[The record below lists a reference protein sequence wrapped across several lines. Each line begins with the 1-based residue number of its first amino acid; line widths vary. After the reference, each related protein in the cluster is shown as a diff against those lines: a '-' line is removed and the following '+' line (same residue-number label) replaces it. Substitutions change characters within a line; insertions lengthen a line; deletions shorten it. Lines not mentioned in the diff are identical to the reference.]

1 MIVVHARPFGRL
13 ISTAALVASAL
24 VASMLVPAPALAV
37 SIMPQPQN
45 KDSIDLRKDLDKR
58 IARFHRTWRDA
69 WKQSLID
76 RGLVNINLTQTQN
89 DYNFRNFTPEVRRY
103 QALLCYT
110 GWLGE
115 ADMANAEA
123 RLYGTNITA
132 PVSVRDRPSIVDRQ
146 VAASAARSAPSGED
160 SPAVSAST
168 IGANALS
175 LENPRRVRGDRNKGQ
190 VCPMWVPEEIGIP
203 LDEGERL
210 DLALPIGI
218 RPIVRRARDTVITRL
233 TQAAQRYPHDGWI
246 SGQLVRFLIDNADFD
261 RALEAAR
268 ACTSDNAWCAALEG
282 LVYEQSFQ
290 PLNAER
296 AFRRSVEAER
306 SSAGVMCADTTVLV
320 LLPAGP
326 RREARGLP
334 CEVQAEISERV
345 WWMSDPLWSVPGNER
360 FVAHYARRTHLAL
373 RSSFDEDERYVW
385 RAVAA
390 GEALQETIIRYGWPT
405 HTYWAGYQMDSA
417 ISIGRESVM
426 MQAEPPYTSKEYAPD
441 RVTLLPEYR
450 AINNPFESKATD
462 WPFVRPDTTP
472 LDEWWP
478 TEHVA
483 FPRRIATM
491 PDGQSLLLRRDS
503 AVLFGIA
510 IDDPVH
516 QLDPRVREPIQV
528 SIVASTSPVDIQTIA
543 ETTLPPGVS
552 LRANGL
558 LKSAP
563 SVVSVE
569 VPGRVPTEIDHRTR
583 FGLTPPPSLSEMLSG
598 EVGVSDPAF
607 VLLRERGA
615 EAPLDIDKVLG
626 QMVGSLTFTR
636 QAPVAL
642 YWESYGF
649 APGDTVDVEIRIARR
664 DENSALRTLGA
675 ALGVADG
682 RRDSISIKWREPDP
696 GRAAAVI
703 ATSVPTVARTLAIDL
718 RNLAAGTYAFII
730 EMTRPDG
737 TRARGER
744 RIEVL
749 E

>member
-1 MIVVHARPFGRL
+1 MIVAHVRRVAR
-13 ISTAALVASAL
+13 AVSAL
-24 VASMLVPAPALAV
+24 LVIAVCVTPSPLRAMTML
-37 SIMPQPQN
+37 QPPN
-45 KDSIDLRKDLDKR
+45 KDSIDLRKDLNKR
-58 IARFHRTWRDA
+58 ISRFHKTWRDA
-69 WKQSLID
+69 WTQSLID
-76 RGLVNINLTQTQN
+76 RGQVNINLTQTQN

-123 RLYGTNITA
+123 RLYGSNFTA
-132 PVSVRDRPSIVDRQ
+132 PTNPRDRVSIVDRQ
-146 VAASAARSAPSGED
+146 VAASAAASAPTGED
-160 SPAVSAST
+160 SPSVSAST
-168 IGANALS
+168 IGANSLS

-203 LDEGERL
+203 MDEGERL

-233 TQAAQRYPHDGWI
+233 TQAAQRYPNDGWV
-246 SGQLVRFLIDNADFD
+246 SGQLVRFLIDNADYD
-261 RALEAAR
+261 RALSAAR
-268 ACTSDNAWCAALEG
+268 ACASDDAWCAALEG
-282 LVYEQSFQ
+282 LVYEQSWQ
-290 PLNAER
+290 MLDAER

-306 SSAGVMCADTTVLV
+306 RMAGVPCADTTVMV

-326 RREARGLP
+326 RREARRLP
-334 CEVQAEISERV
+334 CEVQAELSERV

-373 RSSFDEDERYVW
+373 RSAFDEDERYVW
-385 RAVAA
+385 RAIAA

-417 ISIGRESVM
+417 INIGRESVM

-441 RVTLLPEYR
+441 RVTLLPDYR
-450 AINNPFESKATD
+450 AINNPFEAKATD

-472 LDEWWP
+472 LDDWWP
-478 TEHVA
+478 SEHVA
-483 FPRRIATM
+483 FPRRIATL
-491 PDGQSLLLRRDS
+491 PEGQMLMLRRDTS
-503 AVLFGIA
+503 VLFGIA

-516 QLDPRVREPIQV
+516 QLDARVDTPIEV
-528 SIVASTSPVDIQTIA
+528 AVVASTSPVDIQTIA
-543 ETTLPPGVS
+543 QTTLPPGVS
-552 LRANGL
+552 LRANGY
-558 LKSAP
+558 LKPAP

-569 VPGRVPTEIDHRTR
+569 VPGRVATEIDHRSR
-583 FGLTPPPSLSEMLSG
+583 FGIAPPPSLSEMLPN

-607 VLLRERGA
+607 VLLPSRGA
-615 EAPLDIDKVLG
+615 EAPLDLETVLK
-626 QMVGSLTFTR
+626 QMVGSLSFTR

-664 DENSALRTLGA
+664 DENSLLRSLGA

-696 GRAAAVI
+696 GRAAAVV
-703 ATSVPTVARTLAIDL
+703 ATNVPTVARTLAIDL

-730 EMTRPDG
+730 EMARPDG

-744 RIEVL
+744 RIEIL